1 MVQACVRR
9 WLANLKYKRNKVE
22 AARSAVTL
30 QRHIRGWLT
39 RRKVHAL
46 REQAK
51 IQKALVEQA
60 RLKREQ
66 EERIIMEKLGRFE
79 DSYSSWIT
87 SLSSFIAAEKMKKAI
102 SKVKLPKKT
111 TSHEDAK
118 FQDRVNVWRNKENV
132 NVERAASIIQSRK
145 HTKVKL

>member
-9 WLANLKYKRNKVE
+9 WLAKLKYKRNKFE

-46 REQAK
+46 KEQAK
-51 IQKALVEQA
+51 IQRELAEQA

-66 EERIIMEKLGRFE
+66 EERLRMEKLGRCE
-79 DSYSSWIT
+79 ASYARDVT
-87 SLSSFIAAEKMKKAI
+87 SDYFDFSCSC
-102 SKVKLPKKT
+102 
-111 TSHEDAK
+111 
-118 FQDRVNVWRNKENV
+118 
-132 NVERAASIIQSRK
+132 
-145 HTKVKL
+145 